1 MVHLP
6 HTPELPADNLARLLN
21 LAATR
26 LLPDLALSVTG
37 GVRVWAPCPINT
49 LEAASKQ
56 LPRKPGPLGRGA
68 QVFLPPLLA
77 GWGQKRREPAKA
89 WPSSWGI

>member
-6 HTPELPADNLARLLN
+6 HTPELPADNLTRLLN

-77 GWGQKRREPAKA
+77 GWGQK
-89 WPSSWGI
+89 